1 MYYVMIR
8 EVASLDVLVILDE
21 VTARVGGGTKEE
33 SEACRVGL
41 GAPL

>member
-1 MYYVMIR
+1 MIR
-8 EVASLDVLVILDE
+8 EDASLDVLVILGE
-21 VTARVGGGTKEE
+21 VTACVCVCGG

>member
-1 MYYVMIR
+1 MTIR
-8 EVASLDVLVILDE
+8 EVASLEALVMLGE
-21 VTARVGGGTKEE
+21 VTACVGGGTKEE